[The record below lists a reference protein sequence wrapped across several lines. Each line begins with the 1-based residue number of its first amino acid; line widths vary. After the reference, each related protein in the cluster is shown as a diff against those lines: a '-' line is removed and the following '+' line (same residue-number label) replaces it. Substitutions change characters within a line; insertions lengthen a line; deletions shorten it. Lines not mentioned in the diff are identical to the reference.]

1 METIK
6 SAGIDRA
13 VQITI
18 GAGNSIK
25 EISDGWSNFQ
35 QVVYMANGLTAAVRN
50 EIRRQ
55 VPLLQY
61 WSVDRTPHNPAEEG
75 FICNTYKVG
84 LSFPR
89 D

>member
-6 SAGIDRA
+6 SPGIDRA

-50 EIRRQ
+50 EIRR
-55 VPLLQY
+55 
-61 WSVDRTPHNPAEEG
+61 
-75 FICNTYKVG
+75 
-84 LSFPR
+84 
-89 D
+89 

>member
-6 SAGIDRA
+6 SPGIDRA

-55 VPLLQY
+55 EPLLQY

>member
-6 SAGIDRA
+6 SPGIDRA

-35 QVVYMANGLTAAVRN
+35 QVVYMANGLTAVYLYGGAFG
-50 EIRRQ
+50 
-55 VPLLQY
+55 
-61 WSVDRTPHNPAEEG
+61 T
-75 FICNTYKVG
+75 
-84 LSFPR
+84 SFA
-89 D
+89 DSCITF